1 LVWTGGH
8 FVFRFIK
15 GGMNLIDLL
24 GILPYFVSLSL
35 DMVTTTA
42 RFEPPMKKLNKEE
55 TMANVVIE
63 LEPWFSSCLT
73 FLSWFPSH

>member
-35 DMVTTTA
+35 DLVTTTA
-42 RFEPPMKKLNKEE
+42 RFERCCYQCSGSGSESGSGS
-55 TMANVVIE
+55 TG
-63 LEPWFSSCLT
+63 ST
-73 FLSWFPSH
+73 YFLAFRIRIRIH

>member
-1 LVWTGGH
+1 MVWTSGH

-35 DMVTTTA
+35 DLVTTTA
-42 RFEPPMKKLNKEE
+42 RFERCCWYCDK
-55 TMANVVIE
+55 T
-63 LEPWFSSCLT
+63 
-73 FLSWFPSH
+73 